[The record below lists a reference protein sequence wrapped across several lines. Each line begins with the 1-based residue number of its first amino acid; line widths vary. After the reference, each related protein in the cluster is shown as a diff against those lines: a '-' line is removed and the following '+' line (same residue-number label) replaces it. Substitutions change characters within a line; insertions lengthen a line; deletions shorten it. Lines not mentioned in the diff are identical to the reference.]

1 MRPVLAIIVAL
12 GTLNCAA
19 KAKSQGDVAQQFVG
33 TWRLVSYIQ
42 RLADGATRQGPL
54 SSGFIIYTDTNH
66 MCSVSM
72 DPSRPKW
79 QLSSPFAVTTNESEA
94 LSAIR
99 GSDGYCSRVEVHV
112 SEGFVLHHVEA
123 AVRPNLVGVTRKRW
137 FTFDGPNRVA
147 LRIDTSELAPPVVD
161 GTLTWERVVK

>member
-1 MRPVLAIIVAL
+1 MRALLAMITVLA
-12 GTLNCAA
+12 TLNCSAS
-19 KAKSQGDVAQQFVG
+19 AKSQGEVAQQFVG
-33 TWRLVSYIQ
+33 TWRLVSYVQ
-42 RLADGATRQGPL
+42 RLADGSTRPSPL

-66 MCSVSM
+66 MCSVLM
-72 DPSRPKW
+72 DPGRPKW
-79 QLSSPFAVTTNESEA
+79 PLSSPFAVTTNESEA

-99 GSDGYCSRVEVHV
+99 GSDGYCSTVEVHAG
-112 SEGFVLHHVEA
+112 EGYVLHRVET

-147 LRIDTSELAPPVVD
+147 LRIDTSELAPPVVE

>member
-33 TWRLVSYIQ
+33 TWRLVSYVQ
-42 RLADGATRQGPL
+42 RLADGATRQSPL

-72 DPSRPKW
+72 DPRTYLINPDAG
-79 QLSSPFAVTTNESEA
+79 L
-94 LSAIR
+94 
-99 GSDGYCSRVEVHV
+99 
-112 SEGFVLHHVEA
+112 
-123 AVRPNLVGVTRKRW
+123 
-137 FTFDGPNRVA
+137 
-147 LRIDTSELAPPVVD
+147 
-161 GTLTWERVVK
+161 

>member
-1 MRPVLAIIVAL
+1 M
-12 GTLNCAA
+12 
-19 KAKSQGDVAQQFVG
+19 
-33 TWRLVSYIQ
+33 
-42 RLADGATRQGPL
+42 

-72 DPSRPKW
+72 DPDRPQW
-79 QLSSPFAVTTNESEA
+79 QLSSPFGLTTNESEA

-99 GSDGYCSRVEVHV
+99 GSDGYCSTVEVHA

-137 FTFDGPNRVA
+137 FAFDGPNRVA
-147 LRIDTSELAPPVVD
+147 LRIDTSELTPPVVD
-161 GTLTWERVVK
+161 ATLIWERVVR